1 MKNPGW
7 HDFIHLCRHAKT
19 DEEYSDMFDLLF
31 TPEEKSDVALRCLIL
46 KELLSGKKT
55 QREIAK
61 DLKVSIAKI
70 TRGSNELK
78 RIPDKTKTFFLKQLL
93 SAKHDVKRK

>member
-7 HDFIHLCRHAKT
+7 QSFIELCLKANAQ
-19 DEEYSDMFDLLF
+19 EEYEGIFDLLF
-31 TPEEKSDVALRCLIL
+31 TPEEKSDMALRCLIL
-46 KELLSGKKT
+46 KELLSAQKT
-55 QREIAK
+55 QREMAK

-78 RIPDKTKTFFLKQLL
+78 RIPPKTKKFLLKNLI
-93 SAKHDVKRK
+93 